1 VPENRKS
8 QTCPQ
13 SLGKVNFETTYSDF
27 KEIKAMKN
35 ITIAFTALF
44 IFAVVV
50 SMTVTTSTVSAKAV
64 SAVLVTRAKPKID
77 LPAGANSIGINGV
90 GVANLAQRQGV
101 VKLYNEQKKFGL
113 IKIDNSNDEI
123 SFNESGLIDQVKT
136 GDRVEFDIARGKKG
150 LNAIN
155 IRLL

>member
-1 VPENRKS
+1 
-8 QTCPQ
+8 
-13 SLGKVNFETTYSDF
+13 
-27 KEIKAMKN
+27 MKN

-77 LPAGANSIGINGV
+77 LPAGANSIDINGV

-101 VKLYNEQKKFGL
+101 VKLYNQQKKFGL

>member
-1 VPENRKS
+1 
-8 QTCPQ
+8 
-13 SLGKVNFETTYSDF
+13 
-27 KEIKAMKN
+27 MKN